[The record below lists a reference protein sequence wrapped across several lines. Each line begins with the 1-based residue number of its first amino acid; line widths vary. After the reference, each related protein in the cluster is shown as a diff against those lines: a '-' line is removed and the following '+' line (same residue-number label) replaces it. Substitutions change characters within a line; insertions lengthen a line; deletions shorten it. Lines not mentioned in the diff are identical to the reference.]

1 MLQRVLFELGYSFDK
16 QQQRLEN
23 RQQQQRWL
31 QLWQL
36 LEDQKRFEEKTKL
49 SFQFKEDA
57 LATGNN
63 RPVFAKEKCF
73 SSSFWLRKAFAKAS
87 SLHN

>member
-36 LEDQKRFEEKTKL
+36 LEDQKRFEEKKNMRFNKKKK
-49 SFQFKEDA
+49 SDA
-57 LATGNN
+57 ELKFFPKSVTGPQCEWN
-63 RPVFAKEKCF
+63 
-73 SSSFWLRKAFAKAS
+73 LI
-87 SLHN
+87 

>member
-49 SFQFKEDA
+49 SFQFKEDETLIA
-57 LATGNN
+57 QAM
-63 RPVFAKEKCF
+63 
-73 SSSFWLRKAFAKAS
+73 
-87 SLHN
+87 